1 MSRLILFNKP
11 YGVVCQF
18 SPTRPGNPQTTLK
31 DFIPVADVYPAGRL
45 DHDSEGLLILTDDGA
60 LQQRISDPRHKWP
73 KTYWVQVEGIPDQSA
88 LDHLARGVDLGDC
101 ITRTATAKLIAEPTG
116 LWPRDPPIRWRKN
129 IPSQW
134 LELTLWEGKNRQVR
148 RMTAKVGYPTL
159 RLIRYAIG
167 VYTLENLA
175 PGAWLDAPA
184 PHISG

>member
-18 SPTRPGNPQTTLK
+18 SATRPGSPQTTLK
-31 DFIPVADVYPAGRL
+31 HFIPVADVYPAGRL

-73 KTYWVQVEGIPDQSA
+73 KTYWVQVEGIPDQAA
-88 LDHLARGVDLGDC
+88 LDQLARGVDLGDC
-101 ITRTATAKLIAEPTG
+101 ITRTATAKLIAEPKG

-129 IPSQW
+129 IPTQW
-134 LELTLWEGKNRQVR
+134 LELTLREGKNRQVR
-148 RMTAKVGYPTL
+148 RMTAKLGYPTL

-167 VYTLENLA
+167 VYTLTNLA
-175 PGAWLDAPA
+175 PGAWRDAPL